1 MSFRDL
7 DPEEAQRALAA
18 DPTLR
23 LLDVRT
29 EPEHQSHRLPGA
41 VLLPIQELQQR
52 LAELDPDENWLVYCE
67 HGARS
72 VYACEFLAQVGFE
85 KLSNVRG
92 GIAHWI
98 GCGLPV
104 ER

>member
-85 KLSNVRG
+85 NLSNVRG